1 MNYGELKAKMDA
13 YKTTVPAFV
22 PDGTAD
28 GTMSQPK
35 VTEDAQIETWTVLCT
50 TLGGTG
56 IAKFSVTGSESGL
69 QDNIATSNWMYTSD
83 NGEVS
88 FLITAGGTPFAAD
101 DVFTFDVANNV
112 VGMNDDAE
120 IRDINFH
127 IHSQVDDVKV
137 GYDAINDTVCVIQ
150 VD

>member
-13 YKTTVPAFV
+13 YKSSVPAFV

-28 GTMSQPK
+28 GTMSLPK
-35 VTEDAQIETWTVLCT
+35 VTENAQVETWTVLCT

-56 IAKFSVTGSESGL
+56 VAKFSVTGSESGL
-69 QDNIATSNWMYTSD
+69 QDNVATSNWMYTSD

-88 FLITAGGTPFAAD
+88 FLITAGATPFAVS
-101 DVFTFDVANNV
+101 DVFTFSITDNV
-112 VGMNDDAE
+112 VGMNDNAE
-120 IRDINFH
+120 IREIGFV
-127 IHSQVDDVKV
+127 IHSKVDDVIV
-137 GYDAINDTVCVIQ
+137 GYDAAKDQVRVIQ